1 MRIAVVVNTSWNIY
15 NFRMGLIKQLI
26 ESGHEVIGIAPK
38 DAYSA
43 NIVAAGCK
51 YINLTMDSRGVNPIK
66 DAALTVE
73 LYRIYRRIRP
83 DVILHFTIKP
93 NIYGTLAA
101 RMLNIPVINN
111 VSGLG
116 TVFLWDNFTSK
127 VALWMYKIAFKSA
140 DFVFFQNKDDEK
152 HFIREVGIQNLRT
165 EILPGSGINVSTF
178 MPNGHMKNEDFTF
191 VMIARLLIDKGIEEF
206 VEAVRILR
214 KKGIKARYLLFGNI
228 EANHKRAISID
239 KVSSWAKEGIIEYM
253 GVTDNIRE
261 FIGHSDCVVLPSYR
275 EGTPRT
281 LLEGGSM
288 AKPLIATDVP
298 GCNNVVIN
306 GFNGLLCDVK
316 DSTDLAMKME
326 ELLSLPVD
334 RIDAMGQNSRKL
346 IMERYDEKIVIDKYQ
361 SALNEVVNNSVETA
375 REKQIKTKAIHSRA
389 ATINL

>member
-1 MRIAVVVNTSWNIY
+1 MRIAVVVNTSWNIF
-15 NFRMGLIKQLI
+15 NFRMGLVNRLI
-26 ESGHEVIGIAPK
+26 ESGHEVIAIAPK

-43 NIVAAGCK
+43 NIIAAGCE

-66 DAALTVE
+66 DAALTIE
-73 LYRIYRRIRP
+73 LFRIYKRINP

-101 RMLNIPVINN
+101 RFLKIPVINN

-116 TVFLWDNFTSK
+116 TVFLWDNFASK

-140 DFVFFQNKDDEK
+140 NFVFFQNREDEK
-152 HFIREVGIQNLRT
+152 HFIDKVGIRNMQSG
-165 EILPGSGINVSTF
+165 ILPGSGIDISVF
-178 MPNGHMKNEDFTF
+178 KPNGYVKNEDFTF
-191 VMIARLLIDKGIEEF
+191 ILIARLLIDKGIEEF
-206 VEAVRILR
+206 VEAVRILK
-214 KKGIKARYLLFGNI
+214 KKGLKARFLVFGNI

-239 KVSSWAKEGIIEYM
+239 KVSAWAKEGIIEYK

-261 FIGHSDCVVLPSYR
+261 QVGHSDCVVLPSYR

-298 GCNNVVIN
+298 GCNNVVIS
-306 GFNGLLCDVK
+306 GYNGLLCNAK
-316 DSTDLAMKME
+316 DSAHLAKQME
-326 ELLSLPVD
+326 HLMSLPTAE
-334 RIDAMGQNSRKL
+334 IEAMGQNSRKL
-346 IMERYDEKIVIDKYQ
+346 VVEKYDENIVIDKYE
-361 SALNEVVNNSVETA
+361 SAIKQVMSNSVELA
-375 REKQIKTKAIHSRA
+375 REEQIKTSTIQSRA